1 MLRAPLQAVEEGM
14 REHVLVLVSE
24 LVTNSVLHGGV
35 DEVGSIELSLSWSL
49 ERLRIEVL
57 DRGPGFGASLA
68 ASEREGGWGLQL
80 VERLADRWGVTR
92 TDTTTVWFE
101 MALAGSPVPRA
112 A

>member
-1 MLRAPLQAVEEGM
+1 MA
-14 REHVLVLVSE
+14 EHVLVLVSE

-35 DEVGSIELSLSWSL
+35 EEGERIELSLAWSP

-57 DRGPGFGASLA
+57 DHGPGFGASLA
-68 ASEREGGWGLQL
+68 SSDREGGWGLQL

-92 TDTTTVWFE
+92 TDATIVWFE
-101 MALAGSPVPRA
+101 MALAGSPVSNA